1 MKTSFSRAEIVA
13 IGAELLS
20 PYFRDTD
27 SLFLTERFEEMG
39 IAVSFRTIVGDDR
52 EDLRTCLRTAL
63 RRSRLVIVTGGLGP
77 TEDDRT
83 REVAAEVLGRG
94 LNFDERIRRAI
105 RDRFRGR
112 GLGRI
117 SRSNRRQC
125 FVIDGA
131 EVLPNAHGTAPGQWV
146 TERGRVLVLLP
157 GPPRELGPMFE
168 ASVAPRL
175 AAGGSG
181 FTVRRVLKVTGLPE
195 SRMEDRLRAV
205 YPKLPAGTEI
215 TTLAYPADLQVRL
228 TVRGS
233 SDRPRA
239 ERAADRA
246 AAMVARRLGEHVYAV
261 ADESLESVVARLLAS
276 RRLTVACAESCT
288 GGLLSHRLTN
298 VPGSS
303 AYFLEGVVAYGNRAK
318 VLRLGV
324 PRALLEAHGAV
335 SAPVAEAMARGIRSR
350 SGAHFGIGITGIA
363 GPGGGSPDKPVGLVH
378 IALAWDPGVASVKV
392 LFRGEREIVKFLSAQ
407 KALDMLR
414 RKVLTEAPESS
425 P

>member
-1 MKTSFSRAEIVA
+1 MKTSYPRAEIVA
-13 IGAELLS
+13 VGAELLS
-20 PYFRDTD
+20 PYFQDTD
-27 SLFLTERFEEMG
+27 SLYLTERLEEMG
-39 IAVSFRTIVGDDR
+39 IAVAFRTIVGDDR

-63 RRSRLVIVTGGLGP
+63 RRSRLVIVSGGLGP

-94 LNFDERIRRAI
+94 LTFDERIRKAI

-112 GLGRI
+112 GLGRM

-125 FVIDGA
+125 YVIDGA
-131 EVLPNAHGTAPGQWV
+131 DALPNAHGTAPGQWV
-146 TERGRVLVLLP
+146 AERGRVLVLLP
-157 GPPRELGPMFE
+157 GPPRELEPMFE

-175 AAGGSG
+175 AGGGG

-195 SRMEDRLRAV
+195 SRMEDKLRAV

-228 TVRGS
+228 TVRGR

-246 AAMVARRLGEHVYAV
+246 TAMVARRLGEQVYAV
-261 ADESLESVVARLLAS
+261 SDESLESVVARLLTS

-303 AYFLEGVVAYGNRAK
+303 SYFLEGIVAYGDRAK

-378 IALAWDPGVASVKV
+378 IALAWGSGVASEKA

-414 RKVLTEAPESS
+414 RKVLTEAPENA